1 MNAMRVK
8 RVTRLAVAV
17 LAVWAAAG
25 LSGCR
30 RVNGPPQKDPRVAIG
45 DPARGRELIERY
57 SCGSCHMVP
66 GVDAARGLVGPPLIH
81 WANRRYIAG
90 EMENTPEHLVTW
102 LTVPQSVEPGT
113 AMPNMGVTDGQA
125 RAMAAYLYT
134 LK

>member
-1 MNAMRVK
+1 MRGV
-8 RVTRLAVAV
+8 
-17 LAVWAAAG
+17 AAAAA
-25 LSGCR
+25 LALLTTAGCR
-30 RVNGPPQKDPRVAIG
+30 GVDRPPQLDGRVSIG

-66 GVDAARGLVGPPLIH
+66 GVEGARGLVGPPLIH

-90 EMENTPEHLVTW
+90 EVENTPEHLVTW

-134 LK
+134 LR